1 MKANEAFPARETN
14 PTDVD
19 KLEGYQKMAE
29 TSSDADVA
37 GPLRSTRGQANE
49 AWALYKSNLSRVTWS
64 GLSSDLYVT
73 CPKLASPTRDTFA
86 WGLLVFHL
94 SKSQIDW
101 DFISCLLSCVLYCTE
116 GVFEQIIMKLRLSF
130 KYNNNYRVS
139 FIWLLYSISYKF

>member
-49 AWALYKSNLSRVTWS
+49 AWALYKSNPSRVTLR
-64 GLSSDLYVT
+64 GLGYLWPYD
-73 CPKLASPTRDTFA
+73 
-86 WGLLVFHL
+86 
-94 SKSQIDW
+94 
-101 DFISCLLSCVLYCTE
+101 
-116 GVFEQIIMKLRLSF
+116 
-130 KYNNNYRVS
+130 
-139 FIWLLYSISYKF
+139 

>member
-49 AWALYKSNLSRVTWS
+49 ACELYKSDPSRVTRG
-64 GLSSDLYVT
+64 GLSRDQYVS
-73 CPKLASPTRDTFA
+73 CPKLAS
-86 WGLLVFHL
+86 
-94 SKSQIDW
+94 ID
-101 DFISCLLSCVLYCTE
+101 
-116 GVFEQIIMKLRLSF
+116 
-130 KYNNNYRVS
+130 
-139 FIWLLYSISYKF
+139 